1 MKTLPTAFK
10 AHIRQGVTSLCTL
23 MEIRRRDGRSF
34 RFTDHDEP
42 VVFNA
47 ATYVPYSSFARTSIT
62 TGVDLEVDQMEVR
75 GILNSKYVAR
85 DDVAAGLFDFAEVR
99 VLVVNWQSPDDG
111 SATLRVGWLGEVTMN
126 EDSTFTAELRGL
138 SQVYTYRIGESY
150 SPECRADLGD
160 NRCKVAI
167 APQRWRPGST
177 FRRGEVVLGVTAPA
191 TGYFNLTLA
200 NASFDQDAASLP
212 NLIRDVPGWTTYG
225 PAKGRWTLH
234 QSLFFGLAGKDSYA
248 AFATDDGIDGDI
260 TNHPHT
266 VPDIGMFQ
274 TLDLE
279 AQGADLYALDTG
291 LSRLYS
297 TLWYACVNGREAG
310 TRYRIYA
317 LDVDQQQIGAS
328 AIWDTGL
335 RQTSEDRW
343 FQEIV
348 KDVLIPAGT
357 RFLKFDLFAHKRSN
371 YTEGAA
377 FDTITA
383 AINYPEGTLGN
394 NAQFGAIAFQATTDG
409 VTDVTEPTWSTLLG
423 STTTD
428 GTVVWKAITRFAFE
442 TTVAGAADQGRSV
455 TPVGIIQ
462 ADGYFDGGLLT
473 WETGK
478 NAGRPMEIKAW
489 TGGVLRL
496 FARPFYLP
504 QPGDRFVLHPGC
516 DKTRATCKD
525 KFANLLNMRA
535 EPDVPGQDKYYAS
548 PNAPSQ

>member
-1 MKTLPTAFK
+1 MKALPSAFK
-10 AHIRQGVTSLCTL
+10 AHLRQGVTSLCTC

-42 VVFNA
+42 VSFNA

-138 SQVYTYRIGESY
+138 SQVFTYRIGEAY

-160 NRCKVAI
+160 TRCKVAT

-177 FRRGEVVLGVTAPA
+177 YRRGEVVLGITASA

-200 NASFDQDAASLP
+200 NASFDDDAASLP
-212 NLIRDVPGWTTYG
+212 DHIRDLPGWTSYG
-225 PAKGRWTLH
+225 PAKGRWTLR

-248 AFATDDGIDGDI
+248 AFATDDGIDGDV

-266 VPDIGMFQ
+266 VPDLGMFQ

-279 AQGADLYALDTG
+279 AQGVDLYAIDTG

-317 LDVDQQQIGAS
+317 LDVNGDQIGAS
-328 AIWDTGL
+328 AIYDTGL

-348 KDVLIPAGT
+348 KDILIPAGA
-357 RFLKFDLFAHKRSN
+357 RFLKFDLFAHKRSS

-383 AINYPEGTLGN
+383 AVNYPEGTLGN
-394 NAQFGAIAFQATTDG
+394 HAQFGNVAFQAITDG
-409 VTDVTEPTWSTLLG
+409 VTGTTEPTWDTLLG
-423 STTTD
+423 NTTVD
-428 GTVVWKAITRFAFE
+428 NTVTWKAITRFAFE
-442 TTVAGAADQGRSV
+442 GTVAGAADQGRSI
-455 TPVGIIQ
+455 TPSGIVES
-462 ADGYFDGGLLT
+462 AGFFDGGLLT

-478 NAGRPMEIKAW
+478 NAGRSMEIKAW
-489 TGGVLRL
+489 TGGVFKL
-496 FARPFYLP
+496 FSRPFYLP
-504 QPGDRFVLHPGC
+504 QPGDRFVAHPGC
-516 DKTRATCKD
+516 DKTRATCKT
-525 KFANLLNMRA
+525 KFSNLLNFRG
-535 EPDVPGQDKYYAS
+535 EPDVPGQDKYYSS